1 MGLFVNYKL
10 ISYKNVRYEVEM
22 QADSIAY
29 IPVFCYYNDMKRL
42 QPATVKVLNSYVIL
56 KKVTKIEV

>member
-1 MGLFVNYKL
+1 
-10 ISYKNVRYEVEM
+10 M